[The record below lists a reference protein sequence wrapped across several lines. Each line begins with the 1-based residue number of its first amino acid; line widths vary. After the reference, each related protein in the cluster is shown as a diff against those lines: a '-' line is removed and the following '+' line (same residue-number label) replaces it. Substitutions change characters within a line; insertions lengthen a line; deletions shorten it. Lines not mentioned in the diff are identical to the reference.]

1 MKRKPSVRTIN
12 PVGHFIHSSLLGVIL
27 AILVPVL
34 GYSADRL
41 VIQDTGGE
49 TSFVVTDTGLVGI
62 GTPTPGSP
70 LSIVSP
76 SAGNLFSIETTA
88 AVGGA
93 GFEFKVPTG
102 GNWYFKGTMDNGF
115 KIRDAANSKDVL
127 YLQYGTG
134 YIGIGTNT
142 PFYPIQLGGGAYS
155 NGMYWIDGSS
165 REYKDNI
172 RDLTAE
178 EALKA
183 FEGLNPV
190 AFTLKAGAG
199 ERHVGF
205 IAEDVPELVATKDR
219 KGLSPMDIV
228 AVLTKVVQEQQ
239 KTISTLKE
247 ELNELKDKVRE

>member
-76 SAGNLFSIETTA
+76 SAGNLFTIATTA

-93 GFEFKVPTG
+93 GFAFSVPTG
-102 GNWYFKGTMDNGF
+102 GNWFFKATMDNGF
-115 KIRDAANSKDVL
+115 KIRDGANARDVF
-127 YLQYGTG
+127 YLKYGTG
-134 YIGIGTNT
+134 NVGIGTNAPT
-142 PFYPIQLGGGAYS
+142 HQLQMGG
-155 NGMYWIDGSS
+155 
-165 REYKDNI
+165 
-172 RDLTAE
+172 
-178 EALKA
+178 
-183 FEGLNPV
+183 
-190 AFTLKAGAG
+190 
-199 ERHVGF
+199 
-205 IAEDVPELVATKDR
+205 
-219 KGLSPMDIV
+219 
-228 AVLTKVVQEQQ
+228 
-239 KTISTLKE
+239 
-247 ELNELKDKVRE
+247 